1 MSSASAV
8 TPYRDRDGVERAR
21 HISRAKAIA
30 GSRLLL
36 RKITAEPH
44 FAGLKSLL

>member
-1 MSSASAV
+1 MVLSVSRGAL
-8 TPYRDRDGVERAR
+8 RDRDGVERAR
-21 HISRAKAIA
+21 HFSRKAIA

-44 FAGLKSLL
+44 FAGRKSLL

>member
-1 MSSASAV
+1 MSAFD
-8 TPYRDRDGVERAR
+8 PKRIG
-21 HISRAKAIA
+21 

-44 FAGLKSLL
+44 FAGGKSLL